1 MRKITYAMMCHVKD
15 FCKPTFIKDG
25 KWGLTMWNYIKYINI
40 PENATSFTEYKDTC
54 TQQRT

>member
-1 MRKITYAMMCHVKD
+1 MMCHVKD

-25 KWGLTMWNYIKYINI
+25 KWGLTMWNYIKCINI